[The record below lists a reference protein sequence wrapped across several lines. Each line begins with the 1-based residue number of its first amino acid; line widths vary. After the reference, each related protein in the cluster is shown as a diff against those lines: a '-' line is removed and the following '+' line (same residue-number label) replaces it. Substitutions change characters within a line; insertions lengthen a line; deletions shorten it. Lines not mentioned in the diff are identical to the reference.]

1 MMMMAAEEEEER
13 MARAI
18 CDAVRRRHVA
28 FDGNTW
34 TGYGDPW
41 LKTTE
46 LINGLL

>member
-1 MMMMAAEEEEER
+1 MMMMAAEEEG
-13 MARAI
+13 MARAV
-18 CDAVRRRHVA
+18 CDAERRRRVA
-28 FDGNTW
+28 FDGDTW